1 VPGPGQRSL
10 SLRLRPQ
17 DQSVLRPAAR
27 ASEDHLVRAHIAA
40 LAHDAAHDLVGLSEQ
55 GLEILWQGL
64 FDLPTVDLSLH
75 VKLPELITPEL
86 QRLRDAVA
94 EDDSTTAGT
103 SSAR

>member
-1 VPGPGQRSL
+1 MPGPGQRSL

-17 DQSVLRPAAR
+17 DQTVLRPAAR
-27 ASEDHLVRAHIAA
+27 ALEDHLAWAHIAA
-40 LAHDAAHDLVGLSEQ
+40 LAHDLVGLSEQ
-55 GLEILWQGL
+55 GLEILWKGL
-64 FDLPTVDLSLH
+64 FDLPTGDLSLH